1 MEEPDP
7 SDIDRLRSIVVQSPL
22 LAPVL
27 DNWQNLALPDCWLAA
42 GAVAQTVWNH
52 ILGLPLSYG
61 ISDIDLVYFD
71 ESDLSESGEAERAAR
86 ARNALSGLPVW
97 IDVKN
102 EARVHLWYEAK
113 FGRSIAP
120 YASVTDAIASFP
132 TTATA
137 IGIRPSPEGL
147 QLYAPYGIS
156 DLLGLV
162 VRPNRKQIT
171 RRSTRPRSDGG
182 LRPGRSSRLSNGMSN
197 SPSSASKCLWRL
209 AEAAQEGAPHAAG
222 VAEAGG
228 LGDAIEGDRL
238 ANPEQGARLM
248 KVLIAG
254 AGIGGR
260 LRRPAP
266 QAKRA

>member
-1 MEEPDP
+1 MT
-7 SDIDRLRSIVVQSPL
+7 SIGFGRSSCKARCLLRSSTIGRT
-22 LAPVL
+22 
-27 DNWQNLALPDCWLAA
+27 LALPDCWLAA
-42 GAVAQTVWNH
+42 GAVAQTAWNH
-52 ILGLPLSYG
+52 ILGLSPTYG

-86 ARNALSGLPVW
+86 ARNALSGLPAW

-120 YASVTDAIASFP
+120 YASVTDAIATFP

-137 IGIRPSPEGL
+137 VGIRPSPEGL

-171 RRSTRPRSDGG
+171 REIYEAKV
-182 LRPGRSSRLSNGMSN
+182 GRWNATWPKLTIVE
-197 SPSSASKCLWRL
+197 W
-209 AEAAQEGAPHAAG
+209 
-222 VAEAGG
+222 
-228 LGDAIEGDRL
+228 D
-238 ANPEQGARLM
+238 EQ
-248 KVLIAG
+248 
-254 AGIGGR
+254 
-260 LRRPAP
+260 
-266 QAKRA
+266 